1 PSPQSGS
8 TRRRARPAAR
18 PPRPPRGSGRRSPGS
33 RRGSRPNRARGAG
46 QARRRA
52 TSPRTSG
59 PDGRQL
65 NDSLV
70 DFFLGV
76 LVHRSGGGRRPA
88 VCAAACKV
96 PPPCQHTTLG
106 GDRRAAPRF
115 GAGRVHLFGSHF
127 YSRLTSFGARSGEE
141 GWENVSRW
149 TRSARRADQRGIFS
163 KDYLLL
169 PINVNAAHWVLAV
182 VCHPWAG
189 ASREPGGP
197 LVAVLDSL
205 GACDEVREEVVRFL
219 GGYLAREWG
228 ELGGDDD
235 FDRGSVIGCAVQV
248 PEQDNDTD
256 CGIYV
261 LEFALRLLACAGAL
275 EQLARGAAAVRAHQG
290 SGLAMRL
297 KVPAVPR
304 RRWRVA
310 ASLLQSAAPGA
321 DDSVL
326 DLLVRQWGEDVCGAT
341 SCQQPRAS
349 AGASTDTS

>member
-76 LVHRSGGGRRPA
+76 LVH
-88 VCAAACKV
+88 
-96 PPPCQHTTLG
+96 
-106 GDRRAAPRF
+106 RF